1 MTAAVLSSS
10 SLCRGAHLWFFFPF
24 HVCFYSTLCHC
35 LCFISLVPKSS
46 LLLVRFTPVS
56 LLSFSSVRPC
66 FVFSFCCWWCFLL
79 STMFFLLC
87 NVFVEVLVTG
97 HDCGCSSSWCCCCCW
112 DGGENEVGLGLRWQ
126 RRLFRVQGRNGRERG
141 MARRGTVFFLGA
153 LSLSRSK
160 NTPPLLVFQPP
171 PVQQNSPRFKLLPL
185 SVSKSSPP
193 PSLSAVLGA
202 IYRASGCGFCC
213 CAWERVSRRLVG
225 HWVLLSRFGS
235 NGMERGG

>member
-1 MTAAVLSSS
+1 LTEEAVS
-10 SLCRGAHLWFFFPF
+10 
-24 HVCFYSTLCHC
+24 
-35 LCFISLVPKSS
+35 
-46 LLLVRFTPVS
+46 
-56 LLSFSSVRPC
+56 
-66 FVFSFCCWWCFLL
+66 
-79 STMFFLLC
+79 
-87 NVFVEVLVTG
+87 
-97 HDCGCSSSWCCCCCW
+97 
-112 DGGENEVGLGLRWQ
+112 
-126 RRLFRVQGRNGRERG
+126 
-141 MARRGTVFFLGA
+141 GA

-185 SVSKSSPP
+185 SVSKSFP
-193 PSLSAVLGA
+193 PSFSAVLGA

>member
-1 MTAAVLSSS
+1 LSSPSVADGVFCCQQCSSFSATSSWRCWWQGMTAAAPPPGVVAAAGMEEKMRSVWGSVDREGCFG
-10 SLCRGAHLWFFFPF
+10 CREEMA
-24 HVCFYSTLCHC
+24 
-35 LCFISLVPKSS
+35 
-46 LLLVRFTPVS
+46 
-56 LLSFSSVRPC
+56 
-66 FVFSFCCWWCFLL
+66 
-79 STMFFLLC
+79 
-87 NVFVEVLVTG
+87 
-97 HDCGCSSSWCCCCCW
+97 
-112 DGGENEVGLGLRWQ
+112 
-126 RRLFRVQGRNGRERG
+126 ERG
-141 MARRGTVFFLGA
+141 EWPGGGLFLGA

-185 SVSKSSPP
+185 SVSKSFSPP
-193 PSLSAVLGA
+193 FSAVLGS

>member
-1 MTAAVLSSS
+1 MVVAFGNAGAVGVL
-10 SLCRGAHLWFFFPF
+10 LQ
-24 HVCFYSTLCHC
+24 
-35 LCFISLVPKSS
+35 
-46 LLLVRFTPVS
+46 LLLVLP
-56 LLSFSSVRPC
+56 LLL
-66 FVFSFCCWWCFLL
+66 FLL
-79 STMFFLLC
+79 VLLLLL
-87 NVFVEVLVTG
+87 F
-97 HDCGCSSSWCCCCCW
+97 SWCCCCW
-112 DGGENEVGLGLRWQ
+112 ARGDDEGVGSVGAAPGVAAAAGMEEKMRSVWGSVD
-126 RRLFRVQGRNGRERG
+126 REGCFGCREEMAERG
-141 MARRGTVFFLGA
+141 EWPGGGLFLGA

-185 SVSKSSPP
+185 SVSKSFPP
-193 PSLSAVLGA
+193 LSSLCLLSAVLGA